1 MKLSAKKMQE
11 KTKLHSEKKAILA
24 KKMAEETARK
34 KALDTK
40 NRKVIKNITDRCFQ
54 AAIEGQKIIR
64 LGVKTEE
71 KNIELVDILNPDV
84 FPFDIEQIDMEF
96 DLVESLH
103 KFLKTLS
110 PKEVGDLKLAVR
122 KHAIQLYDALHDL
135 DDDSELTYVE
145 EYLEEAIHAEVT
157 FEEQIIALQ
166 NAYNFFDYYHATIDS
181 DLLDEIDTNFKS
193 LRALLIGCDFFTI
206 NTDDSTDL
214 EISWEKFSCADC
226 VNTNRPVN
234 DYLNP
239 VGLGWISSDHGQ
251 LFISSLE
258 KLIDNLIENNQT
270 ETVIR
275 LTKTKSIYEIT
286 LENKSKIYSLLSEQG
301 LYKFFKTLGYRASIK
316 SVNINNAFDLQISW
330 DNSK

>member
-11 KTKLHSEKKAILA
+11 KTKVHSEKKALLA
-24 KKMAEETARK
+24 KKIAEETVRK

-40 NRKVIKNITDRCFQ
+40 NRKIIKNVTDRCFQ

-64 LGVKTEE
+64 LGIKTEE
-71 KNIELVDILNPDV
+71 KNIELVGILNPDV

-103 KFLKTLS
+103 DLLKTLS

-122 KHAIQLYDALHDL
+122 KHAIQLYDTLQDL
-135 DDDSELTYVE
+135 NDDPELTNAE
-145 EYLEEAIHAEVT
+145 EYLEEAIHAEVE
-157 FEEQIIALQ
+157 FKEQIIALQ
-166 NAYNFFDYYHATIDS
+166 NAYNFLDYYHTTIDS
-181 DLLDEIDTNFKS
+181 DLLDEIDTNFNS

-214 EISWEKFSCADC
+214 EISWEKFSCDDC

-258 KLIDNLIENNQT
+258 NLIDDLIENNQT

-275 LTKTKSIYEIT
+275 LTKTDSKYEIT
-286 LENKSKIYSLLSEQG
+286 LENKSKTYSLLSEQG
-301 LYKFFKTLGYRASIK
+301 LYKFFKKLGYSASIK
-316 SVNINNAFDLQISW
+316 STKVSTTFDLHISW
-330 DNSK
+330 NNSK